1 MATTEQNF
9 RLVQTGKSSWI
20 AVHINH
26 AGSAVDCRTSSRE
39 SGPARRRTGAPG
51 TGHLFADAA
60 SGGITFSERFPRLT
74 IAVIAIALFA
84 ATLTAEIDFLHGAGY
99 HWN

>member
-1 MATTEQNF
+1 MAAIEQNF
-9 RLVQTGKSSWI
+9 RLVQTGKSSWV

-26 AGSAVDCRTSSRE
+26 EDEGSAVDCRASSRAATRRPNGVPG
-39 SGPARRRTGAPG
+39 SGE
-51 TGHLFADAA
+51 LFAKSTA
-60 SGGITFSERFPRLT
+60 GRITFSERFPRLT

-99 HWN
+99 RWN